1 MYFAYFHT
9 FLNWI
14 KFKVQRS
21 GLPLLSQ
28 EWSLKLAH
36 TCRKIE
42 EQEVLYSWMH
52 CKWVNLIFCSVYI
65 LLWLLLYG
73 EDSLGVR
80 HLVCYDGSHP
90 VKMHHGMLY
99 LAAFFPTTRQN
110 SINGSKKKM
119 RMSELL
125 LSRCEVP
132 RAESHQLS
140 PSWLKG
146 LRMHLW
152 RD

>member
-1 MYFAYFHT
+1 MYFVYFYT

-28 EWSLKLAH
+28 EWSLNLAH

-42 EQEVLYSWMH
+42 EQEILYSWIH
-52 CKWVNLIFCSVYI
+52 CKWVNLIFCSVYMHYSDYFTVKRRLVRGPPSC
-65 LLWLLLYG
+65 LLWWSCINAIKWCQEIFYSNPG
-73 EDSLGVR
+73 
-80 HLVCYDGSHP
+80 
-90 VKMHHGMLY
+90 
-99 LAAFFPTTRQN
+99 QN